1 MIYFLDLERLVGYV
15 DGGSG
20 SMVLQAALAG
30 AFAAAYGLKGVLGRV
45 IGMLR
50 KGPKTHA

>member
-1 MIYFLDLERLVGYV
+1 M
-15 DGGSG
+15 
-20 SMVLQAALAG
+20 MLQAALAG